1 MTHSPPIP
9 AGNQS
14 PYPLQEP
21 PHEHLP
27 PLADASAGY
36 DDDQSDDEGLVA
48 GIGNKALGIGAAVGI
63 GSAAIVAGLL
73 YARSS
78 GTAAK
83 SKSGAKPGTAARKP
97 AAAKPGTGS
106 RKVKA

>member
-21 PHEHLP
+21 PHDHPSP
-27 PLADASAGY
+27 PPEAVAY
-36 DDDQSDDEGLVA
+36 DDDDESREEGLVP
-48 GIGNKALGIGAAVGI
+48 GISNKTLGIGAAVGI

-78 GTAAK
+78 GAV
-83 SKSGAKPGTAARKP
+83 AKPESRARFKAVGRKP
-97 AAAKPGTGS
+97 AAANKSSANKT
-106 RKVKA
+106 KT